1 MGSGW
6 KQQNYA
12 CSNQVQ
18 KDRRDNRS
26 SAALTLPKACP
37 VLHAPVVTANSP
49 AVEGEEVL
57 MRRTIA
63 VRIDGLLAR
72 SSIGV
77 ALGEIVPR
85 LRQRYESLR
94 N

>member
-1 MGSGW
+1 
-6 KQQNYA
+6 
-12 CSNQVQ
+12 
-18 KDRRDNRS
+18 
-26 SAALTLPKACP
+26 
-37 VLHAPVVTANSP
+37 
-49 AVEGEEVL
+49 